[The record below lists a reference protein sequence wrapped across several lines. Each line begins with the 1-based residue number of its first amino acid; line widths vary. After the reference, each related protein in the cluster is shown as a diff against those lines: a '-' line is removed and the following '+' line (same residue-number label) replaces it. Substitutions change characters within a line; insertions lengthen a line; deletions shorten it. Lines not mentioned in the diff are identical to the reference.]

1 MVDTTVQ
8 TLVIATRGSAL
19 ALWQATH
26 VQEGIAQVPS
36 RLEIVRTTGDH
47 ITDVPLARIG
57 GRGLFTRE
65 LDAAVLDGR
74 ADCAVHSLKD
84 LPTRLAD
91 GLTLAAILE
100 REDARDAWLAADGFT
115 TIDRIAAGSR
125 VGTSS
130 LRRRAQL
137 LARRPDLDVRDVR
150 GNLDTRLTKLK
161 DGQYDAL
168 ILALAGLRR
177 LGRADAVTQV
187 LRSPEWLPA
196 PGQGAVAVV
205 ARTGDEPTLQLLA
218 SLDHQDTRTA
228 VSAERALLRHLE
240 GGCQVPIGTH
250 ACIVGG
256 RVRMDAVVADPD
268 GHTVLRASGD
278 ADVGEAADLGI
289 GLARKLLDDG
299 AHRILDQLRGSES
312 DDVPAVTLP

>member
-1 MVDTTVQ
+1 MVAGSPRVFT
-8 TLVIATRGSAL
+8 IATRGSSL

-26 VQEGIAQVPS
+26 VQEGIAQIES
-36 RLEIVRTTGDH
+36 CLEVVRTTGDH
-47 ITDVPLARIG
+47 ITDVPLSRIG

-65 LDAAVLDGR
+65 LDTAVLDGR

-84 LPTRLAD
+84 LPTQLAP
-91 GLTLAAILE
+91 GLALAAVLE

-115 TIDRIAAGSR
+115 TIDRIPAGSR
-125 VGTSS
+125 VGTSA

-137 LARRPDLDVRDVR
+137 LARRPDLDVRDIR
-150 GNLDTRLTKLK
+150 GNLDTRLAKLK
-161 DGQYDAL
+161 DGDYDAL

-205 ARTGDEPTLQLLA
+205 ARADDATALEALA
-218 SLDHQDTRTA
+218 PLDHADTRIA
-228 VSAERALLRHLE
+228 VTAERALLRHLE

-250 ACIVGG
+250 ACIVDG
-256 RVRMDAVVADPD
+256 RIRMDAVVADPD
-268 GHTVLRASGD
+268 GRDVLRTS
-278 ADVGEAADLGI
+278 GEAGIEDAWDLGI
-289 GLARKLLDDG
+289 SLARRLLDDG
-299 AHRILDQLRGSES
+299 AHRILDQLRNSGSE
-312 DDVPAVTLP
+312 DVPPVTLP

>member
-1 MVDTTVQ
+1 LT
-8 TLVIATRGSAL
+8 IATRGSAL

-26 VQEGIAQVPS
+26 VQEGIAHMAS
-36 RLEIVRTTGDH
+36 RLEVVRTTGDH
-47 ITDVPLARIG
+47 ITDVPLSRIG

-65 LDAAVLDGR
+65 LDTAVLDGR

-84 LPTRLAD
+84 LPTQLAQ
-91 GLTLAAILE
+91 GLTLAAVLE

-115 TIDRIAAGSR
+115 TIDRMPAGSR

-150 GNLDTRLTKLK
+150 GNLDTRLAKLK
-161 DGQYDAL
+161 DGDFDAL

-205 ARTGDEPTLQLLA
+205 ARAEDTGVIQALML
-218 SLDHQDTRTA
+218 LDHAETRAA
-228 VSAERALLRHLE
+228 VTAERALLRHLE

-250 ACIVGG
+250 ACIVHG
-256 RVRMDAVVADPD
+256 RIRMDAVVADPD
-268 GHTVLRASGD
+268 GQTVLRTS
-278 ADVGEAADLGI
+278 GEAGVDEAAALGI
-289 GLARKLLDDG
+289 DLAQRLIDDG
-299 AHRILDQLRGSES
+299 AHRILDQLRSTAN
-312 DDVPAVTLP
+312 DNVPTVTPP

>member
-1 MVDTTVQ
+1 MVDTASGVLT
-8 TLVIATRGSAL
+8 IATRGSAL

-26 VQEGIAQVPS
+26 VQEGIAHMAS
-36 RLEIVRTTGDH
+36 RLEVVRTTGDH
-47 ITDVPLARIG
+47 ITDVPLSRIG

-65 LDAAVLDGR
+65 LDTAVLDGR

-84 LPTRLAD
+84 LPTQLAQ
-91 GLTLAAILE
+91 GLTLAAVLE

-115 TIDRIAAGSR
+115 TIDRMPAGSR

-150 GNLDTRLTKLK
+150 GNLDTRLAKLK
-161 DGQYDAL
+161 DGDFDAL

-205 ARTGDEPTLQLLA
+205 ARAEDTGVIQALML
-218 SLDHQDTRTA
+218 LDHAETRAA
-228 VSAERALLRHLE
+228 VTAERALLRHLE

-250 ACIVGG
+250 ACIVHG
-256 RVRMDAVVADPD
+256 RIRMDAVVADPD
-268 GHTVLRASGD
+268 GQTVLRTS
-278 ADVGEAADLGI
+278 GEAGVDEAAALGI
-289 GLARKLLDDG
+289 DLAQRLIDDG
-299 AHRILDQLRGSES
+299 AHRILDQLRSTAN
-312 DDVPAVTLP
+312 DNVPTVTPP